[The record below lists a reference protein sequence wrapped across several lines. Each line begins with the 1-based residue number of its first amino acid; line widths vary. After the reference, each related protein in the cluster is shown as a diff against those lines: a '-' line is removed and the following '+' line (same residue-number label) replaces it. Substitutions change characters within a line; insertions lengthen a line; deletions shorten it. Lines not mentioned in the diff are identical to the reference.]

1 MALLTVLFIG
11 PLLWRARRDTLED
24 RALELQADIQAAVNH
39 RLGGESLV
47 AVRVV
52 AGVQRGTGT
61 VEIFVPAG
69 TRRWGAYVLPFLLGD
84 RLVARVDLK
93 ADRMGRRLLVIAAYL
108 EAEAPAFL
116 CDTPEDLRRLLL

>member
-1 MALLTVLFIG
+1 MTTLIVMALLTVLFIG
-11 PLLWRARRDTLED
+11 PLLWRARRDMLED

-39 RLGGESLV
+39 HLGGDSLV

-69 TRRWGAYVLPFLLGD
+69 WESDLQDVWPVVLKRVPAGYALVFRPSPATARHVDPVRR
-84 RLVARVDLK
+84 
-93 ADRMGRRLLVIAAYL
+93 AA
-108 EAEAPAFL
+108 
-116 CDTPEDLRRLLL
+116 